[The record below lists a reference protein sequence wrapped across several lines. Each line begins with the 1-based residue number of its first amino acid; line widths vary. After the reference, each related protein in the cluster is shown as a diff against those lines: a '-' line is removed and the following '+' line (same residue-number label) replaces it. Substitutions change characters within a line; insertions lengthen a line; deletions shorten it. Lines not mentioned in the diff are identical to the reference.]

1 MIEMDENT
9 LIATWV
15 KWGAIVIVMGVAAIV
30 GSCQMT
36 KYRIAE
42 TIKTG
47 ADPMRARCA
56 LETNPSQYCLIQ
68 YAEKPIDEKE
78 IPR

>member
-1 MIEMDENT
+1 MVEMNENALT
-9 LIATWV
+9 ATWV
-15 KWGAIVIVMGVAAIV
+15 KWAAIIIVVGIAAIV

-42 TIKTG
+42 TIKAG

-68 YAEKPIDEKE
+68 YAQPKQEEA
-78 IPR
+78 PR